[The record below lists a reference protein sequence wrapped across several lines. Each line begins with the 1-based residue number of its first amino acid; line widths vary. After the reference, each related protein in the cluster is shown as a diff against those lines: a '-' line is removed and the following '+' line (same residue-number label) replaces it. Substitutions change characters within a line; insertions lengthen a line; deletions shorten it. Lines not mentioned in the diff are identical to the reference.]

1 MKTWRCFFYMLLLVL
16 NPALAGIQ
24 INATRVIYP
33 AAKKEVTLSITNES
47 TTPRLLQAWVD
58 NGDPDVQPE
67 TAKLPFLVTPPIS
80 RIDPGKGQTLRII
93 FTGGTL
99 PADRESVF
107 WLNILEVQPKSSI
120 SKENSDRI
128 KFTVRSRLKVFY
140 RPMGL
145 PGSPN
150 DAAAQLHWRLISQGK
165 GYALECDNPT
175 AWNVSFHDVRLKSA
189 PAVADTKQN
198 GMCPAKGKKLIP
210 VKEVMAP
217 RSGRVLFTTIDD
229 YGGYKEG
236 ESGYGP

>member
-1 MKTWRCFFYMLLLVL
+1 MKVL
-16 NPALAGIQ
+16 FSAWLIFVASVTSAQAGIQ

-33 AAKKEVTLSITNES
+33 ASKKEVTLGITNEAD
-47 TTPRLLQAWVD
+47 TPRLLQMWID
-58 NGDPDVQPE
+58 SGNPDARPE
-67 TAKLPFLVTPPIS
+67 SAKIPFLVTPPIS

-93 FTGGTL
+93 FTGGVL

-107 WLNILEVQPKSSI
+107 WLNILEVQPKSGV

-140 RPMGL
+140 RPTGL
-145 PGSPN
+145 PGSQG
-150 DAAAQLHWRLISQGK
+150 DAAAQLRWRLISQGK

-189 PAVADTKQN
+189 SAVADAKQN
-198 GMCPAKGKKLIP
+198 GMCPAKGKKLFP